1 LPFCRGSAFP
11 KPLSFRPT
19 TVRLRFTPDAYGLR
33 FVRMN
38 DAIRKRIG
46 LASVLASLFSLL
58 AARSALAQSAEG
70 KSTSPPPVDR
80 SGFEVGAF
88 GGAYLYSKYNEI
100 GRYIDDRN
108 APENAFTFGLRLGYA
123 LNNTLSIESEGGLA
137 FSEAR
142 TAKANISLATYRI
155 QALAHVMEIGTA
167 RPFVVLG
174 FQGLSSFDAENAK
187 IIYRDTDGGPY
198 IGVGSKFEL
207 ASNFGLRIDARYN
220 VMSGVRGHNYASDF
234 EFLGGLYYRFGAS
247 VEPYPEPEPEPVA
260 PEPTPE
266 PVVVPE
272 SDSDGDGIVD
282 SQDKCPNEAEDK
294 DGFQDADGCI
304 DDNDGD
310 GVADGDDECPSEAGL
325 PALAGCPDSD
335 SDGIADIKDKCPQEP
350 ETRNGFEDDDGCPD
364 VIPEAVKKFTGRI
377 EGIKFKTG
385 SDLILKESFPL
396 LNRAA
401 DVLIAYLS
409 VRMEI
414 SGHTDDTGKREMNI
428 DLSRRRAESVRT
440 YLVGKGI
447 AADRLTAV
455 GFGPDKPL
463 VENKSKKG
471 RSENRRVEFQLLH
484 TP

>member
-1 LPFCRGSAFP
+1 
-11 KPLSFRPT
+11 
-19 TVRLRFTPDAYGLR
+19 
-33 FVRMN
+33 MN

-46 LASVLASLFSLL
+46 SASVLASLLFLMAS
-58 AARSALAQSAEG
+58 RSALAQSTEG
-70 KSTSPPPVDR
+70 ESNSTPVDH
-80 SGFEVGAF
+80 SGLEVGAF
-88 GGAYLYSKYNEI
+88 GGVYLYSKYNEI
-100 GRYIDDRN
+100 GRYIDDNN

-123 LNNTLSIESEGGLA
+123 LNNTFSIESEGGLA

-142 TAKANISLATYRI
+142 TAKTNIKLATYRI
-155 QALAHVMEIGTA
+155 QALAHVLELGMA

-174 FQGLSSFDAENAK
+174 FQGMSSFDAENAK
-187 IIYRDTDGGPY
+187 ILYRDTDAGPY
-198 IGVGSKFEL
+198 VGVGSKFEL
-207 ASNFGLRIDARYN
+207 GSNFGLRIDARYN
-220 VMSGVRGHNYASDF
+220 VMSGVRGHNYASDL

-247 VEPYPEPEPEPVA
+247 AEPQPEPAPPAPEPEPVA
-260 PEPTPE
+260 PVPTPE
-266 PVVVPE
+266 PVVVQE

-310 GVADGDDECPSEAGL
+310 GVADGDDECPAEAGV
-325 PALAGCPDSD
+325 PALGGCPDSD
-335 SDGIADIKDKCPQEP
+335 NDGIANIKDKCPQEP

-364 VIPEAVKKFTGRI
+364 IIPEAVKKFTGRI

-414 SGHTDDTGKREMNI
+414 SGHTDDKGKREMNV

-440 YLVGKGI
+440 YFIGKGI

-455 GFGPDKPL
+455 GHGPDKPL
-463 VENKSKKG
+463 VENKTEKG
-471 RSENRRVEFQLLH
+471 RSENRRVEFQILQ